1 MKKRMVSLFI
11 FLLMITICFN
21 LYATETDIIPET
33 EILDEIDPVDVNFTV
48 EPEVTP
54 KNTETMNR
62 YTICMFVV
70 AGVNGLY
77 LLYQIGFNTKLLSI
91 LLGTA
96 GGVGA
101 SVILMSLVNYMKK
114 LDLTLNRQAI
124 ASVAFGICL
133 YMAYFMVTHLE
144 DTKNKSEDSS
154 WKKVF
159 KHGVKIGAKQLLGMM
174 NLIFCGCVGIAF
186 LFTNANIV
194 TKEMIG
200 ISICTSL
207 GVVFTIILS
216 TFFYGI
222 FNSKKT
228 IYKTISENKL
238 EGKRSLK
245 L

>member
-1 MKKRMVSLFI
+1 MVSLLI

-21 LYATETDIIPET
+21 VYATEADIIPET
-33 EILDEIDPVDVNFTV
+33 EILDEIDPADLNFTV
-48 EPEVTP
+48 EPEATAQNA
-54 KNTETMNR
+54 KTMNR
-62 YTICMFVV
+62 YAICVLV
-70 AGVNGLY
+70 IAGINGLY
-77 LLYQIGFNTKLLSI
+77 ILYKIGINTKLLAV

-96 GGVGA
+96 GGVGV
-101 SVILMSLVNYMKK
+101 SVILMSIMNSVKK
-114 LDLTLNRQAI
+114 LNLSFNRHAI
-124 ASVAFGICL
+124 GMATFGICL
-133 YMAYFMVTHLE
+133 YMAYFMITHLE
-144 DTKNKSEDSS
+144 DTKNKTEDSY

-159 KHGVKIGAKQLLGMM
+159 QQGIKIGAKQLLGMM
-174 NLIFCGCVGIAF
+174 NLIFFACVGMAL
-186 LFTNANIV
+186 LFTNAKIV

-200 ISICTSL
+200 ISICGSV

-216 TFFYGI
+216 AFFYGI